1 MSSKSIM
8 IFPINIIQNCR
19 LHILYNISYI
29 YIYIIYI
36 YIIYIYIIYI
46 YIIYIYIIYIYHIYI
61 SYIYIY
67 HIYISYIYISYI
79 YIYHIYIYHI
89 YHIYISY
96 IYISYIY
103 IYISYI
109 YIYIISI
116 LGPNVWLKDPLKHI
130 ETRHYPSQDFMPPDL
145 KLDCCSSLH
154 STCCS
159 GTLKLWLTGR
169 AHSMVGD
176 NNPHISWHFW

>member
-36 YIIYIYIIYI
+36 YIYHIYIYHI

-61 SYIYIY
+61 YISYIYLYIIYISYIY
-67 HIYISYIYISYI
+67 HIYII
-79 YIYHIYIYHI
+79 YIYHIYIYH
-89 YHIYISY
+89 
-96 IYISYIY
+96 
-103 IYISYI
+103 I

-159 GTLKLWLTGR
+159 GTLKLWLNGR